1 MLYSKDVSTDG
12 LVRYG
17 ILGLGIGMAHVAA
30 AAASDKCLLCAV
42 ADLDEARR
50 NAFNNEYPEVP
61 AYNTLEEMLSA
72 AELDAVS
79 ICLPTG
85 MHADYAVRAMEAGVH
100 VLIEKPIDVTVE
112 RALPVIEAANRTGKK
127 CGVVFQNRYNY
138 GLDPVYEGLAD
149 GTLGKIYLGSFA
161 VKWYRDDAYYAANGG
176 WRGTWDTDGGGS
188 LMNQSI
194 HTVDLMLRL
203 MGKPRSITSQMRL
216 CSHGI
221 ESEDLTVS
229 TVCFESGAV
238 ATFTSTTCAY
248 PGICTEISLTCE
260 HGSVA
265 LDADKLTLWK
275 LRGGDPEKEAALLAR
290 YSVGNRKAQKLC
302 RGRLFGHK
310 RVVDDF
316 CASILEDTAVPVSAE
331 EGLLPLRVICAA
343 YESAKSGKTVFFD

>member
-1 MLYSKDVSTDG
+1 MVYSKDINTSG

-30 AAASDKCLLCAV
+30 AASSSKCLLCAV
-42 ADLDEARR
+42 ADLDESRR
-50 NAFNNEYPEVP
+50 ANFNLEYPDVP
-61 AYNTLEEMLSA
+61 AYNTLEEMLE
-72 AELDAVS
+72 AEKLDAVS

-112 RALPVIEAANRTGKK
+112 KALPVIETAKKTGKK
-127 CGVVFQNRYNY
+127 CGVVFQNRYNF
-138 GLDPVYEGLAD
+138 GLDPVYAGLAD
-149 GTLGKIYLGSFA
+149 GTLGKIHLGTFA

-176 WRGTWDTDGGGS
+176 WRGTWEMDGGGS

-194 HTVDLMLRL
+194 HTVDLMLQL
-203 MGKPRSITSQMRL
+203 MGKPKSITSQMRL
-216 CSHGI
+216 CGHDI

-229 TVCFESGAV
+229 TLTFESGAI

-260 HGSVA
+260 NGYVA

-275 LRGGDPEKEAALLAR
+275 LKGGDSEKEAELVSR
-290 YSVGNRKAQKLC
+290 YSVGNRKAGKLC

-316 CASILEDTAVPVSAE
+316 CAAILEDRAPAVTAE

-343 YESAKSGKTVFFD
+343 YESAKSGTTLFFD

>member
-1 MLYSKDVSTDG
+1 MLYSKEVDQSG

-17 ILGLGIGMAHVAA
+17 VLGLGIGMAHVGA

-42 ADLDEARR
+42 ADLDEARKA
-50 NAFNNEYPEVP
+50 NFHAEYPDVP
-61 AYNTLEEMLSA
+61 AYNTLEEMLA
-72 AELDAVS
+72 AEDLDAVS

-100 VLIEKPIDVTVE
+100 VLVEKPIDVTVE
-112 RALPVIEAANRTGKK
+112 KALPVIEAAKRTGKK
-127 CGVVFQNRYNY
+127 CGVVFQNRYNF
-138 GLDPVYEGLAD
+138 GLDPVYEALAD
-149 GTLGKIYLGSFA
+149 GTLGKIYLGTFA
-161 VKWYRDDAYYAANGG
+161 VKWHRDDAYYAANGG
-176 WRGTWDTDGGGS
+176 WRGTWAMDGGGS

-203 MGKPRSITSQMRL
+203 MGKPKSITSQIRL
-216 CSHGI
+216 CGHDI

-229 TVCFESGAV
+229 TLTFESGAV

-260 HGSVA
+260 NGYVA

-275 LRGGDPEKEAALLAR
+275 LRGATPEEEAEKLAR

-316 CASILEDTAVPVSAE
+316 CSAVLEDRDPAVTVE

-343 YESAKSGKTVFFD
+343 YESAKTGKTIFFD

>member
-1 MLYSKDVSTDG
+1 MVVSKDVNANG

-17 ILGLGIGMAHVAA
+17 ILGLGIGMAHVGA
-30 AAASDKCLLCAV
+30 AAASSKCLLCAV
-42 ADLDEARR
+42 ADIDESRR
-50 NAFNNEYPEVP
+50 ANFLAEYPDVP
-61 AYNTLEEMLSA
+61 AYNTLEEMLE
-72 AELDAVS
+72 AEKLDAVS

-85 MHADYAVRAMEAGVH
+85 MHADYAIRAMEAGVH

-112 RALPVIEAANRTGKK
+112 KALPVIEAAKKTGKK
-127 CGVVFQNRYNY
+127 CGVVFQNRYNF

-149 GTLGKIYLGSFA
+149 GTLGKIHLGTFA

-176 WRGTWDTDGGGS
+176 WRGTWDMDGGGS

-194 HTVDLMLRL
+194 HTVDLMLQL
-203 MGKPRSITSQMRL
+203 MGKPKSITSQMRL
-216 CSHGI
+216 CQHGI

-229 TVCFESGAV
+229 TLTFESGAV

-260 HGSVA
+260 NGYVA

-275 LRGGDPEKEAALLAR
+275 LKGGDPEKEAELLAR
-290 YSVGNRKAQKLC
+290 YSVGNRKAGKLC

-316 CASILEDTAVPVSAE
+316 CAAILEDRAPAVTAE

-343 YESAKSGKTVFFD
+343 YESAKSGKTLFFD

>member
-1 MLYSKDVSTDG
+1 MINSKDVNTDG

-30 AAASDKCLLCAV
+30 AATSGKCLLCAV

-50 NAFNNEYPEVP
+50 TNFNSEYPDIP
-61 AYNTLEEMLSA
+61 AYSTLEEMLA
-72 AELDAVS
+72 AEDLDAVS

-85 MHADYAVRAMEAGVH
+85 MHADYAIRAMEAGCH
-100 VLIEKPIDVTVE
+100 VLVEKPIDVTVE
-112 RALPVIEAANRTGKK
+112 KALPVIEAAKKTGKK
-127 CGVVFQNRYNY
+127 CGVVFQNRYNF
-138 GLDPVYEGLAD
+138 GLDPVYAGLED
-149 GTLGKIYLGSFA
+149 GTLGKVHLGTFA

-176 WRGTWDTDGGGS
+176 WRGTWDMDGGGS

-194 HTVDLMLRL
+194 HTVDLMIQL
-203 MGKPRSITSQMRL
+203 MGKPKSITSQIRL
-216 CSHGI
+216 CQHGI

-229 TVCFESGAV
+229 TLTFESGAV

-260 HGSVA
+260 NGYVA

-275 LRGGDPEKEAALLAR
+275 LKDSTPEAESEILAR
-290 YSVGNRKAQKLC
+290 YSIGNRKAQKLC

-316 CASILEDTAVPVSAE
+316 CSAILEDRAPAVTAE